1 MAIKTTGSLALSEI
15 AAEVSDAQPH
25 SMSEFYAGGG
35 KFAAGLSGTNGAL
48 PSSGQISFSQFYGIS
63 NVVIKTVS
71 ITLYGGEGGSSNQ
84 AGGQGGTT
92 VWNGSMVEGVSLL
105 IRVGGKGSNGPADGR
120 SSGGGGGGSAIF
132 ANGTLLAVAGGG
144 GGSGTNS
151 TGGSGGGS
159 SGGAGAPSG
168 GGGGGGS
175 GGSQGGV
182 GGGGNGDRYG
192 SNPGSG
198 INGGNGVGS
207 GIDAVHPG
215 AYGYGSGGY
224 GLTDGND
231 GGAGGGG
238 GGYFGGGGG
247 GGSSDGGGAGGGS
260 GYIRTSGFTNVTYSS
275 ASTSNAGKTGNGQ
288 IIVTINGSATT
299 YNFNGTTQSRTV

>member
-35 KFAAGLSGTNGAL
+35 KFSAGLSGTNGAL

-71 ITLYGGEGGSSNQ
+71 ITLYGGEGGSSDGV
-84 AGGQGGTT
+84 GGQGGTT
-92 VWNGSMVEGVSLL
+92 VWSGTIIEGVSLL
-105 IRVGGKGSNGPADGR
+105 IYVGGKGSNGPADGR
-120 SSGGGGGGSAIF
+120 SSGGGGGGSAVF
-132 ANGTLLAVAGGG
+132 ASGTLLAVAGGG
-144 GGSGTNS
+144 GGSGTIVS
-151 TGGSGGGS
+151 GGSGGGS
-159 SGGAGAPSG
+159 SGGG
-168 GGGGGGS
+168 GGSSQGGGGS
-175 GGSQGGV
+175 GGSQGGAGA
-182 GGGGNGDRYG
+182 GGDGNRWG

-207 GIDAVHPG
+207 GIAAVHPG

-224 GLTDGND
+224 GVRDPGD

-238 GGYFGGGGG
+238 GGYFGGGSG

-275 ASTSNAGKTGNGQ
+275 ASTSNGGKTGNGQ
-288 IIVTINGSATT
+288 VIVTVNGAPTT
-299 YNFNGTTQSRTV
+299 YNFTGGTQSRTV